1 MAFVKRMDFFT
12 RCCRKLGEPW
22 VRAWCAFVCVW
33 ACLWAPLAWAQKE
46 VRIESLAVMATDQ
59 STQISL
65 QLAFE
70 LPPQVDDALH
80 RGIPLFF
87 SAEAALIQERW
98 YWMDRT
104 VAQSQRYWRLSYQP
118 LTRRYRLQASPQPID
133 TAGLGVGLTQSYDD
147 LSEALAA
154 IKRMRAWTLG
164 NGPLEGDIRYRLDFR
179 FRLDPNPLL
188 RPWLISTSDGD
199 WGLSLQH
206 SQAIKAGV
214 RP

>member
-1 MAFVKRMDFFT
+1 MGLVNRMDFFT
-12 RCCRKLGEPW
+12 RCCKKQGERF
-22 VRAWCAFVCVW
+22 VRAWWVFVWVCACG
-33 ACLWAPLAWAQKE
+33 WAPWVWAQKD
-46 VRIESLAVMATDQ
+46 VRIENLGIVAADP

-87 SAEAALIQERW
+87 SAEAALVQERW

-118 LTRRYRLQASPQPID
+118 LTRRYRLQASSQAID
-133 TAGLGVGLTQSYDD
+133 TAPLGAGLTQSYDD

-154 IKRMRAWTLG
+154 IKRIRAWTLG
-164 NGPLEGDIRYRLDFR
+164 NGPLDTDTRYRLDFR

-188 RPWLISTSDGD
+188 RPWLSSSSDGD

-206 SQAIKAGV
+206 SQPIKVGA